1 MKHLIIVLLFA
12 LHFNAFSQDADKTVT
27 LVVSGIG
34 KTQDEAKQNALR
46 SAIEQAFG
54 AFISSKTEILN
65 DNLVKDEIVSVA
77 NGNIQK
83 FEILSEVQIPDGGF
97 ATTLNATV
105 SISKLTS
112 FVESKGVVAEFKGSI
127 LAANVKQQML
137 NEQNEI
143 KSISSIVN
151 TCKEILDLSTDFEI
165 VRGEPKQINNDN
177 NRWSVPLK
185 INIKFNN
192 NIQQFK
198 QYFITSIKGLSM
210 SPDEVEQY
218 NKLGKKTYKLLIGD
232 SISSG
237 KTDNIEY
244 LKTMAGGSSKF
255 SYKIKCL
262 GYPASKY
269 SSNDLNKTIDMFN
282 ELEKKKHANC
292 RGYHEIEYNEEK
304 FGNGY
309 NFRTE
314 NALISIIDLFHYTIH
329 SLLNFEVTN
338 GIDIFNPSRF
348 VKGIDRYDPS
358 RFTNELHR
366 YLKIES
372 DNLNVILFQ
381 NEPFGIFQSFSG
393 LHRNSIRCY

>member
-1 MKHLIIVLLFA
+1 
-12 LHFNAFSQDADKTVT
+12 
-27 LVVSGIG
+27 
-34 KTQDEAKQNALR
+34 
-46 SAIEQAFG
+46 
-54 AFISSKTEILN
+54 
-65 DNLVKDEIVSVA
+65 
-77 NGNIQK
+77 
-83 FEILSEVQIPDGGF
+83 
-97 ATTLNATV
+97 
-105 SISKLTS
+105 
-112 FVESKGVVAEFKGSI
+112 
-127 LAANVKQQML
+127 
-137 NEQNEI
+137 
-143 KSISSIVN
+143 
-151 TCKEILDLSTDFEI
+151 
-165 VRGEPKQINNDN
+165 
-177 NRWSVPLK
+177 
-185 INIKFNN
+185 
-192 NIQQFK
+192 
-198 QYFITSIKGLSM
+198 
-210 SPDEVEQY
+210 
-218 NKLGKKTYKLLIGD
+218 
-232 SISSG
+232 
-237 KTDNIEY
+237 
-244 LKTMAGGSSKF
+244 
-255 SYKIKCL
+255 L

-393 LHRNSIRCY
+393 KGRGYGITGASLYINKLHSNEGLYNVAGLAFSNPYSDNFYNSGQNRKLGLFQTKFNFLLPFIGQNFNAIISLYDFKVINEAPVTLSYNYELSLSDLEKVSKFKINPIKQ